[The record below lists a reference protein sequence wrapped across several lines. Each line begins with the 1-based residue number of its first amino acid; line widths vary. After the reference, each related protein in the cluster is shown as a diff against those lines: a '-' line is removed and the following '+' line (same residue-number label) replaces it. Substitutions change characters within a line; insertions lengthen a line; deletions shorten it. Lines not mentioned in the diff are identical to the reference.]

1 MRKKNRS
8 KQRISWCAGV
18 VVLLLASEG
27 MANDSCHEWK
37 REHSSWMT
45 EVVRLYLG
53 GAPQAELDSA
63 MFELLQREAY
73 LTSCDVSV
81 QKARGEMVSWRLLG
95 RTPDEY
101 GSAVLETVLDCS
113 GFELDLR
120 QRFESSAAD
129 AFRPERRYGWSSR
142 GTR

>member
-1 MRKKNRS
+1 MRKWIRS
-8 KQRISWCAGV
+8 TQWISWCAGV
-18 VVLLLASEG
+18 AVLFLATEG
-27 MANDSCHEWK
+27 LANDSCHEWK

-53 GAPQAELDSA
+53 GAPQTELDAA

-73 LTSCDVSV
+73 LTSCDVSL

-120 QRFESSAAD
+120 QRFESSTAA
-129 AFRPERRYGWSSR
+129 AFRPAERYGWSSR
-142 GTR
+142 GAR